1 MGIRSSANLPI
12 DAFTIPIW
20 MVQNHSIVSPIT
32 LYPRWRDSTAD
43 TFAFSSAGDYTPAAA
58 AGGNAYVDISFTSY
72 PGISPWYS
80 DVYDSLVGRRSG
92 TGNSLNDVTRTSLWV
107 NMDVGDAPHPSPSD
121 YASTRLAI
129 LINQAGA
136 YHSLITTNSPTPNYS
151 EPRLLCDSTAFQ
163 NFRVSGQNYSG
174 NYHSWRCLFHYQP
187 WQSNGVQHIRLINLG
202 GKPDSQSLIVI
213 RAMVLLMHGRT
224 GVSGA

>member
-12 DAFTIPIW
+12 DDFTIPIW

-43 TFAFSSAGDYTPAAA
+43 SFTFSQAGDYNPTAA
-58 AGGNAYVDISFTSY
+58 AGGNAYVDIYFTSY
-72 PGISPWYS
+72 PGISPWYN
-80 DVYDSLVGRRSG
+80 DVYDNLVGRRSG
-92 TGNSLNDVTRTSLWV
+92 GGNSLNDVTRTSLWV
-107 NMDVGDAPHPSPSD
+107 NMDVGDSPHPSPAD
-121 YASTRLAI
+121 HASTRLAM

-136 YHSLITTNSPTPNYS
+136 YHSLMTTNSPTPNYS

-174 NYHSWRCLFHYQP
+174 NYHSWRCLYHYQP
-187 WQSNGVQHIRLINLG
+187 WQSNGAQYIRLINLG
-202 GKPDSQSLIVI
+202 GKSDSQSLIVI